1 MCYLNEISFNLIRN
15 FGFKSNPKNVVVS
28 IESYLFE
35 GLVFIITRRDIRLVK
50 KMRKHNIFQK

>member
-15 FGFKSNPKNVVVS
+15 FGFKSNPKNAVVS